1 MPYVDLEKKL
11 NDVRNTIAMLYNR
24 GDGLTAEIK
33 IREEKVAQIDELQH
47 EYDEIERIIG
57 LVEKYKVIT
66 KWDVLIVNPEH
77 DRNRWYDLSDE
88 DIQAKTL
95 LNKVDNTII
104 KKMLYDHQKEVRK
117 QRNLLLEQL

>member
-11 NDVRNTIAMLYNR
+11 SDVRNTIAMLYNR

-33 IREEKVAQIDELQH
+33 IREEQVMQIDELQS
-47 EYDEIERIIG
+47 EYDEIGRMLE
-57 LVEKYKVIT
+57 LLDQYKIVT

-77 DRNRWYDLSDE
+77 NRNRWYDLSEE

-95 LNKVDNTII
+95 LNKVDNVII
-104 KKMLYDHQKEVRK
+104 KKMLYDHQKEIRK
-117 QRNLLLEQL
+117 KRNLLLEQL